1 MKGQER
7 TLALIEEERT
17 AILQLVSKG
26 LEPKLEA
33 VRAEKTYAEAI
44 AGVESLR
51 SSIDQIKEQKAIA
64 VEEHRASIL
73 AELADANLKLSQ
85 LEKQL
90 SVSADKTDRTGV
102 NPIDGT
108 VNRVLMTTLDSVV
121 GGGEPLVEIVRR
133 IMSYYLRLRLC
144 LRI

>member
-1 MKGQER
+1 MRELAPSQIRNQLLLKQARQASFNANMASFDAQMRQNQSQLKGQER

-85 LEKQL
+85 LK
-90 SVSADKTDRTGV
+90 
-102 NPIDGT
+102 N
-108 VNRVLMTTLDSVV
+108 N
-121 GGGEPLVEIVRR
+121 
-133 IMSYYLRLRLC
+133 YLYRLTRQIE
-144 LRI
+144 R